1 MPLALKER
9 DKRCFYCHYEEHLAT
24 DIQCP
29 VIGVGETC
37 TNAELLE
44 RYGTVEAAYR
54 AYGM

>member
-1 MPLALKER
+1 MPLALQER
-9 DKRCFYCHYEEHLAT
+9 DNRCFYCHYEEHLAT